1 MKICVLSQ
9 SLYTL
14 GGIQRV
20 LATLFNKIVEN
31 EEIEITVLMPTL
43 PNEENIFGLSN
54 KVKII
59 NTLDYEKKDIA
70 TVFYRLLRKINQKTL
85 LFSKMKLGGLLKK
98 FVLLPGLEKKYR
110 AAIGNDYDVV
120 IGVGCWY
127 SILLSYLAPE
137 ISATTVGW
145 MHSTYESYFDNPKA
159 ISHGFSDEFSRTSQN
174 LDQVLVL
181 TKSDKE
187 VFDKKLGLNSKVLYN
202 PVADMFFCGRRKFNG
217 EHKLLFIGRLNIQHK
232 GLDYL
237 VSIMKKVSEVY
248 SDAELT
254 IVGDG
259 PDREALKKLIA
270 DNALE
275 KNVKLVGQSSNVKPY
290 YQEASVVLVPSRWE
304 GFGVVLLEAMAC
316 GTPVVAYENKGPN
329 EIILNGVDGILI
341 KQYNVNEFSDAIIKL
356 LGDAEYW
363 EKISANAY
371 QRACEFSA
379 EKTVERFMKY
389 ITQNK
394 EEPAIWENE

>member
-1 MKICVLSQ
+1 M
-9 SLYTL
+9 
-14 GGIQRV
+14 
-20 LATLFNKIVEN
+20 VEN

-43 PNEENIFGLSN
+43 PNEENIFGLSD

-59 NTLDYEKKDIA
+59 NTIDYEKKDIA

-85 LFSKMKLGGLLKK
+85 LFSKIKLGGLLKK
-98 FVLLPGLEKKYR
+98 FVLLPRLEEKYR
-110 AAIGNDYDVV
+110 TAIGNEYDVV

-145 MHSTYESYFDNPKA
+145 MHSTYEAYFDNPKA
-159 ISHGFSDEFSRTSQN
+159 LSHGFSEVFRCTSQS

-202 PVADMFFCGRRKFNG
+202 PVADMFFCGGRKFNG
-217 EHKLLFIGRLNIQHK
+217 GRKLLFVGRLNVQPK

-237 VSIMKKVSEVY
+237 VSIMKKASGIY
-248 SDAELT
+248 PDAEL
-254 IVGDG
+254 IVVGDG
-259 PDREALKKLIA
+259 PDREALEKLIA

-275 KNVKLVGQSSNVKPY
+275 KNVKLVGQSSDVKQY
-290 YQEASVVLVPSRWE
+290 YQESNVVLVPSRWE

-329 EIILNGVDGILI
+329 EIISNDFDGILI
-341 KQYNVNEFSDAIIKL
+341 KQYDVNEFSDAIIKL
-356 LGDAEYW
+356 LDDAEYW
-363 EKISANAY
+363 EKISKNAY
-371 QRACEFSA
+371 QRACEFST
-379 EKTVERFMKY
+379 EKTVERFIKY